1 MSLCFMEHPVSRQ
14 SSSHMAVEKIPL
26 VKLNQEKKRLVCY
39 INELKTGCQKA
50 LPLLAQK
57 QQQVRESECL

>member
-1 MSLCFMEHPVSRQ
+1 MSLCFIEHPVSRQ

-26 VKLNQEKKRLVCY
+26 VKLNQEKTRLARY
-39 INELKTGCQKA
+39 INVLKIGCQKA

-57 QQQVRESECL
+57 QQQVRESKCL